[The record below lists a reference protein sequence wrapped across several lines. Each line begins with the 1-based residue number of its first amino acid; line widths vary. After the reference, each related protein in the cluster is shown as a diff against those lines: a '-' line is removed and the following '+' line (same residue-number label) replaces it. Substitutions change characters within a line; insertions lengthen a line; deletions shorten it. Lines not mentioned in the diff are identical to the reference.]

1 MPIFR
6 VKSVKIYTGQKNFTR
21 VFPWRLWQI
30 WGMDGGDDDESDTCG
45 VGGKVGGEQ
54 ALQQK

>member
-1 MPIFR
+1 MIKVIPLVLVDRWPTLVVIA
-6 VKSVKIYTGQKNFTR
+6 VNDNGV
-21 VFPWRLWQI
+21 
-30 WGMDGGDDDESDTCG
+30 DGGDDDDSDTCG

>member
-1 MPIFR
+1 MGCI
-6 VKSVKIYTGQKNFTR
+6 V
-21 VFPWRLWQI
+21 VFAVDDD
-30 WGMDGGDDDESDTCG
+30 GDDGDDGGDDDDSNTCG

>member
-1 MPIFR
+1 MGCLVVIA
-6 VKSVKIYTGQKNFTR
+6 VDDDGDD
-21 VFPWRLWQI
+21 
-30 WGMDGGDDDESDTCG
+30 GDDGGDDDDSNTCG

>member
-1 MPIFR
+1 MGCLVVIA
-6 VKSVKIYTGQKNFTR
+6 VDDDGDD
-21 VFPWRLWQI
+21 
-30 WGMDGGDDDESDTCG
+30 GDDGGDGGGDDESDTCG

>member
-1 MPIFR
+1 MGCLVVIAFDD
-6 VKSVKIYTGQKNFTR
+6 NDD
-21 VFPWRLWQI
+21 
-30 WGMDGGDDDESDTCG
+30 DGDDGDDDESDTCG

>member
-1 MPIFR
+1 MGCI
-6 VKSVKIYTGQKNFTR
+6 VIAVDDDGDD
-21 VFPWRLWQI
+21 
-30 WGMDGGDDDESDTCG
+30 GDDGGDDDDSNTCG